1 MANVCMGDDLLT
13 AFLSADKLTV
23 DEAVMHRHQD
33 LQPATVSLQEA
44 LSAVAEG
51 SQAASSCCTPVL
63 PLLCDV
69 KAFWAQAHVQ
79 SLDPVPQCS
88 TPASQDKASQLK
100 LVLGDVKVL
109 PDPCLVTPLEVPFL
123 PVSYADSPLM
133 TDSTEIFATCQP
145 KVLQGSTGKGLNF
158 FCNTSLLDLM
168 ALDANLPSDSLL
180 ALPPVLMDNNLEHAI
195 KPARLTI
202 KHIIGSCGLQS
213 RACAHLS
220 LQLDWSLLG
229 SKDASRCGATVHCVQ
244 SAKEILAAQLMPSM
258 LPGAVTPTMQ
268 EWVIIFAML
277 LSDCTLPGCGKGPA
291 VITEEIPQAAADFL
305 NLKQKVVGQ
314 HGLGV
319 STANGAPKHQQ
330 LLPHT
335 NDEVVETPLL
345 QASSH
350 PTPRRTSEAIGIFAE
365 ATKSSKVVAAQ
376 QDRCAAK
383 LPPPVRDKADL
394 AFFLGLNMHEVCPEG
409 GHSPIQPDPQPS
421 LQDSPVVRTIQPQVE
436 TTVIA
441 LPPHHSDVLQTLRTN
456 YCKLAQ
462 GGTGA
467 GVPPALLSGDVLEVG
482 RLETE
487 RQQAMEADA
496 CLPGSRREL
505 LRVYAAMAI
514 AQQAALALVSF
525 GIRYIPAG

>member
-1 MANVCMGDDLLT
+1 MEDKLLT
-13 AFLSADKLTV
+13 AFLSADKLMV
-23 DEAVMHRHQD
+23 DEAVMHPHQD
-33 LQPATVSLQEA
+33 LQPATVSLQEV

-69 KAFWAQAHVQ
+69 KAFWARAHVQ

-88 TPASQDKASQLK
+88 APASKDKASQLE
-100 LVLGDVKVL
+100 LVLRDVKAL
-109 PDPCLVTPLEVPFL
+109 SDPCLVTTLEVPLL
-123 PVSYADSPLM
+123 PAPYADSPLM
-133 TDSTEIFATCQP
+133 TDSTEIFAMCQP

-168 ALDANLPSDSLL
+168 ALDASLPSDSLL

-202 KHIIGSCGLQS
+202 KRIIGSCGLQS

-229 SKDASRCGATVHCVQ
+229 SKDASCCGATVRCVQ
-244 SAKEILAAQLMPSM
+244 SAKEILGAQLVPSM

-268 EWVIIFAML
+268 EWIIIFAML
-277 LSDCTLPGCGKGPA
+277 LSDCTLPGCGKDPA
-291 VITEEIPQAAADFL
+291 LITEEIPQAAADFL

-314 HGLGV
+314 HSLWV
-319 STANGAPKHQQ
+319 STANGPPKHQQ

-335 NDEVVETPLL
+335 NDGVVETPLL
-345 QASSH
+345 QAPSH
-350 PTPRRTSEAIGIFAE
+350 PTPSRTSEAIGIFAE

-394 AFFLGLNMHEVCPEG
+394 AFFLGLKMVCPEG

-421 LQDSPVVRTIQPQVE
+421 LQDSPVIRTIQPQVE

-441 LPPHHSDVLQTLRTN
+441 LPPHHSDVLQTLCTN

-462 GGTGA
+462 GGTGS
-467 GVPPALLSGDVLEVG
+467 GVPLALLSGDVLDVG

-525 GIRYIPAG
+525 GIRYVPAG